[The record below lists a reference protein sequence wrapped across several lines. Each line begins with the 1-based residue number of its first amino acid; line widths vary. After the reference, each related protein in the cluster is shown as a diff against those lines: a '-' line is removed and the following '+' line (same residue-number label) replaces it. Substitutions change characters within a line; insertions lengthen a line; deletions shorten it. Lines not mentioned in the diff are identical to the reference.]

1 MSKRPNPSEN
11 SPLLADS
18 GVIYNGGEAIRGES
32 DGEAQNAHVAD
43 DLSTS
48 QLLFIMSGP
57 WICCFI
63 SALDVTIVATLS
75 ASISASFNSLSMVP
89 WIASAYL
96 IATSA
101 IQPISG
107 RLTDIFSRKTGMISS
122 AILLALG
129 NLICGL
135 ARSAWVMIF
144 GRAVAGIGGGGIA
157 AISTIFGS
165 DIIPLRRRGLWQG
178 IGNIIYGSGAA
189 FGAVVG
195 GWLNDTWNWRA
206 AFLPIFPLVLLSGLL
221 MLFTMPSS
229 AINKEAQMTAW
240 ERIDFLGAFTIVSTL
255 VLLLLGL
262 SCGGE
267 VVPWTHPLVLISLPL
282 SAISFALFIYV
293 EMFYAAEA
301 ILPPHLMLN
310 RTVIS
315 ACLANWFGGMTYFSI
330 LFYGPIYFQV
340 TGQSATQAG
349 LRLIPSSVG
358 LLLGSITTG
367 VIMRWTGR
375 YYFLSVITHIIR
387 LISLFIISNFT
398 LTSRTWESILSFF
411 LLGLGYS
418 GMLTVL
424 LCAVLS
430 AVDHQYQAVTTS
442 ALYAFRGTGSTIGI
456 AISSVVFQNML
467 DKQLWSLL
475 GNLRGGAEVISQ
487 VKNNLEEIHNLP
499 HGWKKLVMGAYMNAL
514 SGVFLTTL
522 ALGILGMLASLAMRE
537 HVLRTN
543 LSRK

>member
-1 MSKRPNPSEN
+1 MFKRFSPSEN
-11 SPLLADS
+11 SPLLTGS
-18 GVIYNGGEAIRGES
+18 GIIHHGGEAIRGED
-32 DGEAQNAHVAD
+32 DGEAQKAHAAD
-43 DLSTS
+43 DPSTF

-57 WICCFI
+57 WLGCFL
-63 SALDVTIVATLS
+63 SALDITIVATLS
-75 ASISASFNSLSMVP
+75 ASISASFNSFSMVP

-135 ARSAWVMIF
+135 ARSPSVMIF
-144 GRAVAGIGGGGIA
+144 GRAVAGIGGGGIG

-178 IGNIIYGSGAA
+178 VGNIIYGTGAA
-189 FGAVVG
+189 VGAIVG

-206 AFLPIFPLVLLSGLL
+206 AFLLIVPLAFLSGLL

-229 AINKEAQMTAW
+229 AINEEAQKTAW

-262 SCGGE
+262 NSGGE
-267 VVPWTHPLVLISLPL
+267 IVPWTHPLILTSLSL
-282 SAISFALFIYV
+282 SVISFALFIYV
-293 EMFYAAEA
+293 EKYHAAEP
-301 ILPPHLMLN
+301 ILPLHLMLN

-315 ACLANWFGGMTYFSI
+315 ACMTNWFGGMTYFTM

-340 TGQSATQAG
+340 TGLSATQAG
-349 LRLIPSSVG
+349 LRLVPSSVG

-375 YYFLSVITHIIR
+375 FYFLSLATQIIR
-387 LISLFIISNFT
+387 LISLFIFSTFT
-398 LTSRTWESILSFF
+398 LTSPTWESILSFF

-424 LCAVLS
+424 LSAVLS
-430 AVDHQYQAVTTS
+430 AVDQQYQAVTTS
-442 ALYAFRGTGSTIGI
+442 ALYTFRGTGSTIGI
-456 AISSVVFQNML
+456 TISSVVFQNML
-467 DKQLWSLL
+467 DKQLWALL
-475 GNLRGGAEVISQ
+475 GDLPGGAEVISR
-487 VKNNLEEIHNLP
+487 VKHDLEEIQNLP
-499 HGWKKLVMGAYMNAL
+499 HSWTELVMGAYMNAL
-514 SGVFLTTL
+514 RGVFLTTL
-522 ALGILGMLASLAMRE
+522 VLGILGMLTSLAMKE
-537 HVLRTN
+537 HVLHIN
-543 LSRK
+543 LARK